1 MSKYDA
7 KDIVTLSPGRASKNS
22 IKEIGKIYIIKNN
35 INNKVYIGQTINSL
49 SYRFNQHARVPLK
62 KCSKDS
68 IDYAI
73 KSLGIENF
81 FIELLE
87 ECPISELDTKEVY
100 WINFYDSYNNGY
112 NLTRGGQ
119 FSRINKISEDILIKI
134 IKDYKNEIPV
144 KEICQKYNIN
154 KTTLYRHFKNNNVE
168 LLGNHREKSLEQS
181 IKNLKKATEAK
192 QVKIYNKSLNII
204 YSSKKEALCDM
215 IKKGFSKAID
225 WHNIRSGL
233 DRALKNNTTFL
244 NFEWE
249 VYYG

>member
-1 MSKYDA
+1 MSNYNADSIQI
-7 KDIVTLSPGRASKNS
+7 KDFRSASRK
-22 IKEIGKIYIIKNN
+22 IDKLGKIYIIKNK

-49 SYRFNQHARVPLK
+49 SYRFGQHTRAPLN
-62 KCSKDS
+62 KCHKNS

-73 KSLGIENF
+73 QSLGIENF

-87 ECPISELDTKEVY
+87 ECPISELDTKEIY

-168 LLGNHREKSLEQS
+168 LLGNRREKSLEQS